1 MAGVDGHGL
10 DKIPAKPCAR
20 QRAIA
25 PERGAPTLPRRGGPA
40 SGKITPD
47 EDWKAMTLKRRDF
60 LKKAVVGAGGA
71 AALGGC
77 GGADTGGQ
85 GAQEGVPE
93 GPRVSWRLATSFPR
107 SLDLIHGAGEQVAA
121 RVSALTGGAFTIRVY
136 AAGEIVPALQV
147 MDAVQQGTV
156 QCGVSPGYYY
166 IGKSPALAF
175 DSSVPFGL
183 GTRQQLAW
191 FYHGGGLDLLNSVYA
206 DFGIVTFPTVSTGG
220 QMGGWFRREVRTLS
234 DLGGLRMRIPGIGG
248 EIMARLG
255 VTVQVLGGGD
265 IYPALERGAI
275 DATEWVGPYDD
286 EKLGFHQIAKN
297 YYYPGWWEP
306 GLTGSL
312 LVSRAAFDDL
322 PPMYQEAL
330 ESACAETIS
339 ERLAAYDAAN
349 PAALRRLVQEHGVTL
364 RQYSSEIMEA
374 AWRESNAYLEE
385 QAARD
390 ATFKRVYDNWK
401 EFRAQ
406 AFPYFAGN
414 ELAYASFAFP
424 KIGDAS
430 MVG

>member
-1 MAGVDGHGL
+1 M
-10 DKIPAKPCAR
+10 
-20 QRAIA
+20 
-25 PERGAPTLPRRGGPA
+25 
-40 SGKITPD
+40 
-47 EDWKAMTLKRRDF
+47 KRREF
-60 LKKAVVGAGGA
+60 LKKASAGATGVAALSACGGGDTA
-71 AALGGC
+71 AAS
-77 GGADTGGQ
+77 Q
-85 GAQEGVPE
+85 GTAGIS

-107 SLDLIHGAGEQVAA
+107 SLDLIHGAGEKIAE
-121 RVSALTGGAFTIRVY
+121 RVEAITGGNFTIRVY

-166 IGKSPALAF
+166 IGKNPALAF

-183 GTRQQLAW
+183 STRQQLAW

-206 DFGIVTFPTVSTGG
+206 DFGIVTFPAVSTGG
-220 QMGGWFRREVRTLS
+220 QMGGWFRREVSSLA
-234 DLGGLRMRIPGIGG
+234 DLGGLRMRIPGMGG

-255 VTVQVLGGGD
+255 VTVQTLGGGD

-312 LVSRAAFDDL
+312 LVSQSAYDEL
-322 PPMYQEAL
+322 PVAYQQAL
-330 ESACAETIS
+330 RSACAES
-339 ERLAAYDAAN
+339 MSDRLAAYDAAN
-349 PAALRRLVQEHGVTL
+349 PAALRRLVQDHGVTL
-364 RQYSSEIMEA
+364 REFSPEILDA

-385 QAARD
+385 QAAGD
-390 ATFKRVYDNWK
+390 ASFKRVYDNWK
-401 EFRAQ
+401 EFRAA

-414 ELAYASFAFP
+414 ELGYANNAFP
-424 KIGDAS
+424 RIGHADMS
-430 MVG
+430 R

>member
-1 MAGVDGHGL
+1 
-10 DKIPAKPCAR
+10 
-20 QRAIA
+20 
-25 PERGAPTLPRRGGPA
+25 
-40 SGKITPD
+40 
-47 EDWKAMTLKRRDF
+47 MTLKRRDF
-60 LKKAVVGAGGA
+60 LKKAAVGATGA
-71 AALGGC
+71 AALTACAGPES
-77 GGADTGGQ
+77 GGAAS
-85 GAQEGVPE
+85 GAGVS
-93 GPRVSWRLATSFPR
+93 GPRVNWRLATSFPR
-107 SLDLIHGAGEQVAA
+107 SLDLIHGAGEKIAERVA
-121 RVSALTGGAFTIRVY
+121 ALTGGNFTIRVY

-166 IGKSPALAF
+166 IGKSAALAF

-183 GTRQQLAW
+183 STRQQLAW

-206 DFGIVTFPTVSTGG
+206 DFGIVTFPCVSTGG
-220 QMGGWFRREVRTLS
+220 QMGGWFRREVNTLS

-286 EKLGFHQIAKN
+286 EKLGFYQIAKN

-312 LVSRAAFDDL
+312 LVSQQAFDEL
-322 PPMYQEAL
+322 PATYQDAL
-330 ESACAETIS
+330 ASACRETIS

-349 PAALRRLVQEHGVTL
+349 PLALQRLVQDHGVTL
-364 RQYSSEIMEA
+364 REYSREIMEA
-374 AWRESNAYLEE
+374 AWREANAYLEE
-385 QAARD
+385 QASAD

-401 EFRAQ
+401 AFRA
-406 AFPYFAGN
+406 ASFPYFAGN
-414 ELAYASFAFP
+414 ELAYANFSFP
-424 KIGDAS
+424 KIGRAD
-430 MVG
+430 MRG